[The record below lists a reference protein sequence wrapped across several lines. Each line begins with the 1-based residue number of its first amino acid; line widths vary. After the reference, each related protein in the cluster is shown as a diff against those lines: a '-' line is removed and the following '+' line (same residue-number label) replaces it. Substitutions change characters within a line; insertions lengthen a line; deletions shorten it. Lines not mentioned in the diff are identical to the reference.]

1 MKLLGK
7 LPSTTYLAFSGGSD
21 STSVLKFLLRTR
33 NVTLVHF
40 VHNSKFART
49 GLEFTEQ
56 IASKYNCN
64 LIVGTQTTQ
73 RKHKQSLEEYWRID
87 RMEFLHSINAP
98 IMTAHNLNDNIESWL
113 MGTCHGQPKLIPYR
127 NNNIIRPFMLFTKE
141 ELSKH
146 LNGQTYLTDPSN
158 YDHAF
163 TRAYVRNIMVPNA
176 LQVNPGLFKVI
187 KRKVLQKYQND
198 NPT

>member
-1 MKLLGK
+1 MKLLGN
-7 LPSTTYLAFSGGSD
+7 LPNQTYLAFSGGSD
-21 STSVLKFLLRTR
+21 STAVLKFLLRSR
-33 NVTLVHF
+33 DVTLVHYI
-40 VHNSKFART
+40 HDSKFAQT
-49 GLEFTEQ
+49 ELEFTEH

-64 LIVGTQTTQ
+64 LIIGKQTSQ
-73 RKHKQSLEEYWRID
+73 RKPNQSLEEYWRND
-87 RMEFLHSINAP
+87 RMEFLHSINHDV
-98 IMTAHNLNDNIESWL
+98 ITAHNLNDNIELWL
-113 MGTCHGQPKLIPYR
+113 MGACHGQPKLIPYR

-146 LNGQTYLTDPSN
+146 LDGQSYLTDPSN

-176 LQVNPGLFKVI
+176 LQVNPGLVKTI

-198 NPT
+198 YSN